1 MKLQIDKEFIK
12 IGQLLKYAKLI
23 ETGGQARFYINE
35 NDVLLNGEKVISKN
49 TKARTGDIIWINNG
63 IVIEID

>member
-35 NDVLLNGEKVISKN
+35 NDVLLNGEKVVTKN
-49 TKARTGDIIWINNG
+49 TKARTGDIIWINNE